1 MSNAKQ
7 AAARIRRLR
16 QIQLKLGRKL
26 ERAYLRNNVSDYLV
40 TEVRQRRVSL
50 IIDKLWQQL
59 DEKSR
64 RSLKQ
69 TQPTPF

>member
-1 MSNAKQ
+1 MSNTKQ
-7 AAARIRRLR
+7 TTARIRRLR

-26 ERAYLRNNVSDYLV
+26 EQAYLRNNISDYLV

-64 RSLKQ
+64 RSLNQ